1 MKIDRIHVKYFK
13 SMYDTEFE
21 PGNVNVLIG
30 ANGSGK
36 STVLES
42 IGILSAAMTDRVND
56 NSLQRKGVRLSPSAM
71 YKSRFKTIARAKQYA
86 EFDIDWTEDDVK
98 CTYNADMTPP
108 TSGDTWRY
116 LSEVATEDGQKVMGR
131 SNRTK
136 APITNDIGYFM
147 LSNDLKDTIC
157 RKMGEHLADYGIYQP
172 ETPILRGNASDP
184 VPTVPVGLSGGRLA
198 EAVQDIL
205 TEENGEIKFGDLDED
220 DILSLIDWAD
230 GFRITAPKKTTL
242 NAGVS
247 STRQVIEFEDRYLK
261 KNAYFTGYDASEG
274 ALYVLFMLTLAM
286 HPEAPSVF
294 SIDNFDHALNPRLV
308 QRLTQIFCGEILKR
322 EKTVFLTTHNPLVL
336 DGLDLSDDRIRLFTV
351 NRNSKGYTTLE
362 RVQIS
367 KKLIETEMPLSRL
380 WIDGYIGGVPAIKNL

>member
-380 WIDGYIGGVPAIKNL
+380 WIDGYIGGVPGLL

>member
-71 YKSRFKTIARAKQYA
+71 YKSRFKTIARAKQYS

-147 LSNDLKDTIC
+147 LSNDLKNTIC

-172 ETPILRGNASDP
+172 ETPILRGNTSDP

-247 STRQVIEFEDRYLK
+247 SMRQVIEFEDRYLK
-261 KNAYFTGYDASEG
+261 KNAYFTGYDASDG

-286 HPEAPSVF
+286 HPKAPSVF

-367 KKLIETEMPLSRL
+367 KELIETEMPLSRL
-380 WIDGYIGGVPAIKNL
+380 WIDGYIGGVPGLL